1 MQAKKSFSYYS
12 AILIAYIF
20 ILYYFTVALQMD
32 GMNILL
38 PALEAKFGWS
48 RGKITGAITIGSFL
62 AVIFG
67 YLVGTLI
74 LRFNV
79 KKIMIPTILIS
90 GFTVIWMANASTLPS
105 FYYSMITLQV
115 LTYILMFAMNA
126 LIANWYL
133 TKRGRVLGIVTISP
147 PLGAATFV
155 PAGTKI
161 VAAFGLTF
169 FYNGV
174 GILVLVLAI
183 VGIIFIIDKPEDVDL
198 VPDGENINGKETL
211 LENTENNWPLTRL
224 LRTKETWLITF
235 GMGLIF
241 LIMTGFMGQVIPRF
255 TDVGIEV
262 NTALTF
268 LAVAALLGMPMSYL
282 WGWMDDKLSTPKT
295 CVIFAGVY
303 IVASLCFIYVSPGN
317 IIANFGSV
325 LCLGL
330 TTGGCLNLMPS
341 IVAYVFGRKDFV
353 NVNRYILIGQHI
365 LRSLAFIIMGV
376 TYDIY
381 GTYTHAY
388 VLFGFV
394 ALFALYLLSRIK
406 TTYDPERLKIMGEAK

>member
-1 MQAKKSFSYYS
+1 MQANKSFSHYS
-12 AILIAYIF
+12 AILIIF
-20 ILYYFTVALQMD
+20 VFIGYFFTVALQMD

-38 PALEAKFGWS
+38 PALEATFGWS
-48 RGKITGAITIGSFL
+48 RGEITGAVTIGSLL

-67 YLVGTLI
+67 YLAGTLI

-79 KKIMIPTILIS
+79 KKILIPTLLIS
-90 GFTVIWMANASTLPS
+90 GFDVIWMANASTLPS
-105 FYYSMITLQV
+105 FYYSMIILQI
-115 LTYILMFAMNA
+115 LMYILMFALNA
-126 LIANWYL
+126 LIANWYVM
-133 TKRGRVLGIVTISP
+133 KRGRVLGIVTISP
-147 PLGAATFV
+147 ILGSATFV
-155 PAGTKI
+155 PGGTKI
-161 VAAFGLTF
+161 VEAFGLTF

-183 VGIIFIIDKPEDVDL
+183 IGFIFIIDKPEDINL
-198 VPDGENINGKETL
+198 IPDGESINEKEAL
-211 LENTENNWPLTRL
+211 LENTENNWPLKRI

-241 LIMTGFMGQVIPRF
+241 LIMTGFMGQLIPRF

-268 LAVAALLGMPMSYL
+268 IAVAALLGMPMSYF
-282 WGWMDDKLSTPKT
+282 WGWMDDKISTPKT
-295 CVIFAGVY
+295 CVIFASVY

-325 LCLGL
+325 LCIAL

-341 IVAYVFGRKDFV
+341 IVAYVFGRKEFV
-353 NVNRYILIGQHI
+353 NVNRYIVVGHNI
-365 LRSLAFIIMGV
+365 LRSVAFVIMGV
-376 TYDIY
+376 TYDIF

-388 VLFGFV
+388 VLFGFT

-406 TTYDPERLKIMGEAK
+406 TTYDPERLKIMGEAN